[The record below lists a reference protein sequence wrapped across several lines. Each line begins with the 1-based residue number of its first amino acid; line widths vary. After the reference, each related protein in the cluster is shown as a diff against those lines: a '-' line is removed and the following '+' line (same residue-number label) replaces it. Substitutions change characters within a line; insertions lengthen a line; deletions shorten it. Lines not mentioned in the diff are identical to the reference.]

1 MFQNIGSC
9 ETEVFIRKPYP
20 GMKVKCTVCE
30 EISGMSLVEQWTSWK
45 HGENILHSMM
55 WPSTI
60 INIHS
65 CWQDIRRTY
74 KNKGCEM
81 AHHGLYP
88 KGQAS
93 YSFCFMSKV
102 KQQRK
107 PTTTPPTKKKK
118 TTQKIQYLLVKA
130 PYEYR
135 FVVILF
141 NHNIIK

>member
-1 MFQNIGSC
+1 
-9 ETEVFIRKPYP
+9 
-20 GMKVKCTVCE
+20 
-30 EISGMSLVEQWTSWK
+30 
-45 HGENILHSMM
+45 
-55 WPSTI
+55 
-60 INIHS
+60 
-65 CWQDIRRTY
+65 
-74 KNKGCEM
+74 M

-141 NHNIIK
+141 NHNIIKWCHWFSKIHNCCLRGCAADQNNDNTIT